1 MKQEPI
7 NPHPGYLASRQPE
20 SPRMLST
27 VWRKRLFWS
36 VLLSLH
42 IVPLVTA
49 MIQGSVVSTAT
60 STADLMVR
68 LVALGGSLGFFLL
81 KIADVSWLQLR
92 PGRASWI
99 ASVAVVL
106 LLHVNTVQRNV
117 FDANPTTP
125 VPVMAT
131 LAAGAL
137 LDPRAVRRAV
147 RELSFQLPRLCSA
160 NTGHCAVT
168 CRWAGWLDV
177 VQSLLQR
184 LLVARLS
191 PRAPPLCPS

>member
-1 MKQEPI
+1 
-7 NPHPGYLASRQPE
+7 
-20 SPRMLST
+20 MLST

-160 NTGHCAVT
+160 NTGHCTVA

>member
-1 MKQEPI
+1 M
-7 NPHPGYLASRQPE
+7 NPHLGYLASRPPE

-27 VWRKRLFWS
+27 LWRKRLFWS

-42 IVPLVTA
+42 IVPLVTGL
-49 MIQGSVVSTAT
+49 IQGSVVSTAT
-60 STADLMVR
+60 TTADLMVR

-81 KIADVSWLQLR
+81 KVADVSWLQLR

-147 RELSFQLPRLCSA
+147 RELSFQLPRLC
-160 NTGHCAVT
+160 NERTGLCAVA

-177 VQSLLQR
+177 VQSLLRR
-184 LLVARLS
+184 LLVAHLS